1 MQCILCTLLRA
12 IPFVNVLNVIQVL
25 TREIEKLLYLFMG
38 GKRTAIRERYGR
50 LDVGYM
56 TIKAALLARL
66 DLLILARSSLQSY
79 IT

>member
-1 MQCILCTLLRA
+1 
-12 IPFVNVLNVIQVL
+12 
-25 TREIEKLLYLFMG
+25 MG